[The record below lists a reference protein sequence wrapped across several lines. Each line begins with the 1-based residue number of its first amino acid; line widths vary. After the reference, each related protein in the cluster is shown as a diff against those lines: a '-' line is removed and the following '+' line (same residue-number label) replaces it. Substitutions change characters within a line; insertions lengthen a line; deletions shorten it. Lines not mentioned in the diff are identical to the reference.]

1 METQKQVTEIQLVTK
16 YIDSLLETGKQP
28 SSIYV
33 FSKSLEIDE
42 ADFYAFFSSF
52 EQLEKR
58 IFAMFF
64 ENALTVLEKNDDYK
78 TYEAKNKLLSLYFT
92 YIEILTQNR
101 SYVIQALN
109 THKNGLQNLKKLDS
123 LKKVFGVFIDELQ
136 IEKID
141 FNQEKIEKFQNKAIK
156 DVFWAQFLILIKFW
170 MEDTSPSFEKT
181 DIFIEK
187 NVQATFDLIQTQPLK
202 SLLDLGKF
210 FLKEKMDLKF

>member
-1 METQKQVTEIQLVTK
+1 MENQKQVTEIQLVTK

-33 FSKSLEIDE
+33 FSKSFEIDE

-58 IFAMFF
+58 IFEMFF

-109 THKNGLQNLKKLDS
+109 TDKNGLQNLKKLDS
-123 LKKVFGVFIDELQ
+123 LKKIFGLFIDELQ

-156 DVFWAQFLILIKFW
+156 NVFWAQFLILIKFW
-170 MEDTSPSFEKT
+170 IDDTSSSFEKT

-187 NVQATFDLIQTQPLK
+187 NVQASFDLIQTQPLK

>member
-1 METQKQVTEIQLVTK
+1 MENQKQVTEIQLVTK

-33 FSKSLEIDE
+33 FSKSFEIDE

-58 IFAMFF
+58 IFKMFF

-109 THKNGLQNLKKLDS
+109 TDKNGLQNLKKLDS
-123 LKKVFGVFIDELQ
+123 LKKIFGLFIDELQ

-156 DVFWAQFLILIKFW
+156 NVFWAQFLILIKFW
-170 MEDTSPSFEKT
+170 IDDTSSSFEKT

-187 NVQATFDLIQTQPLK
+187 NVQASFDLIQTQPLK

>member
-1 METQKQVTEIQLVTK
+1 MENQKQVTEIQLVTK

-33 FSKSLEIDE
+33 FSKSFEIDE

-58 IFAMFF
+58 IFEMFF

-78 TYEAKNKLLSLYFT
+78 TYESKNKLLSLYFT

-123 LKKVFGVFIDELQ
+123 LKKIFGLFIDELK

-156 DVFWAQFLILIKFW
+156 NVFWAQFLILIKFW
-170 MEDTSPSFEKT
+170 IDDTSSSFEKT

-187 NVQATFDLIQTQPLK
+187 NVQASFDLIQTQPLK

-210 FLKEKMDLKF
+210 FLKEKIDLKF

>member
-1 METQKQVTEIQLVTK
+1 MENQKQVTEIQLVTK

-33 FSKSLEIDE
+33 FSKSFEIDE

-58 IFAMFF
+58 IFEMFF

-109 THKNGLQNLKKLDS
+109 TGKNGLQNLKKLDS
-123 LKKVFGVFIDELQ
+123 LKKIFGLFIDELQ

-156 DVFWAQFLILIKFW
+156 NVFWAQFLILIKFW
-170 MEDTSPSFEKT
+170 IDDTSSSFEKT

-187 NVQATFDLIQTQPLK
+187 NVQASFDLIQTQPLK

>member
-1 METQKQVTEIQLVTK
+1 MENQKQVTEIQLVTK

-33 FSKSLEIDE
+33 FSKSFEIDE

-58 IFAMFF
+58 IFEMFF

-109 THKNGLQNLKKLDS
+109 TDKNGLQNLKKLDS
-123 LKKVFGVFIDELQ
+123 LKKIFGLFIDELE

-156 DVFWAQFLILIKFW
+156 NVFWAQFLILIKFW
-170 MEDTSPSFEKT
+170 IDDTSSSFEKT

-187 NVQATFDLIQTQPLK
+187 NVQASFDLIQTQPLK

>member
-1 METQKQVTEIQLVTK
+1 MENQKQVTEIQLVTK

-33 FSKSLEIDE
+33 FSKSFEIDE

-58 IFAMFF
+58 IFEMFF

-123 LKKVFGVFIDELQ
+123 LKKIFGLFIDELQ

-156 DVFWAQFLILIKFW
+156 NVFWAQFLILIKFW
-170 MEDTSPSFEKT
+170 IDDTSSSFEKT

-187 NVQATFDLIQTQPLK
+187 NVQASFDLIQTQPLK